1 MSFQNWGIWITI
13 KAGMQSQYSQEVQ
26 TGNRFEF
33 GKNWKRFL
41 LTLTEDQIEAAAYSL
56 KRFLDI
62 ESLQGK
68 TFLDIGSG
76 SKNTIEGAT
85 TKCPKGMSVSIEF
98 RRAPR
103 GGMQARAVNQ
113 KIRDIFFCLG

>member
-1 MSFQNWGIWITI
+1 
-13 KAGMQSQYSQEVQ
+13 MQSQYSH
-26 TGNRFEF
+26 
-33 GKNWKRFL
+33 
-41 LTLTEDQIEAAAYSL
+41 SL

-98 RRAPR
+98 RRAGGESKDQRYLLLPWIGR
-103 GGMQARAVNQ
+103 GLLNITKEAAATRRMIEKVMRT
-113 KIRDIFFCLG
+113 IL

>member
-1 MSFQNWGIWITI
+1 
-13 KAGMQSQYSQEVQ
+13 MQSQYSQEVQ

-76 SKNTIEGAT
+76 SGLHSLAARRLGA
-85 TKCPKGMSVSIEF
+85 KVRSFDYSKRI
-98 RRAPR
+98 
-103 GGMQARAVNQ
+103 N
-113 KIRDIFFCLG
+113 